1 MDIKKIKRMI
11 NINTYLVTFEYDTVK
26 GYRREQ
32 QRLIK
37 GFYKDDVKESFK
49 EWSSNIRTMAN
60 VKILAIDELKDYTQE
75 IEI

>member
-11 NINTYLVTFEYDTVK
+11 NINTYLVTFEYDTIK

-37 GFYKDDVKESFK
+37 GFEADDVKESFK
-49 EWSSNIRTMAN
+49 EWANNIRTMAK
-60 VKILAIDELKDYTQE
+60 VKILAIDELKEYTQE

>member
-37 GFYKDDVKESFK
+37 GFCKDDVKESFK
-49 EWSSNIRTMAN
+49 EWSNNIRTMAN
-60 VKILAIDELKDYTQE
+60 VKILAIDELKEYTQE